1 MQLDPDA
8 IAGVKE
14 KDKRIVKVGNRVK
27 DPTVTFL
34 ARMVEVGGLCLPAE
48 QHQDQQ
54 GKGSHKKPP
63 WGPLLSPQVQTYLLS
78 IRIVS
83 IDAYLTLPLLHLK

>member
-34 ARMVEVGGLCLPAE
+34 ARMVEVGGLFACRAAP
-48 QHQDQQ
+48 
-54 GKGSHKKPP
+54 GSARKMFTHP
-63 WGPLLSPQVQTYLLS
+63 T
-78 IRIVS
+78 
-83 IDAYLTLPLLHLK
+83 

>member
-34 ARMVEVGGLCLPAE
+34 ARMVEVGGLFACRAAP
-48 QHQDQQ
+48 
-54 GKGSHKKPP
+54 GSARKMFTQKASLGAFSKCHPKSRP
-63 WGPLLSPQVQTYLLS
+63 
-78 IRIVS
+78 IF
-83 IDAYLTLPLLHLK
+83 